1 MQSDQPRA
9 NQLIATGLD
18 DVLINDDDRLVEDIK
33 DLAIIDDSSLEDIS
47 DETRMKM
54 HSIEEA
60 KEKKVRKKYN
70 EKDYE
75 KIGTISSEFAKIKI
89 KKINGTYKIV

>member
-1 MQSDQPRA
+1 MQSDQPKKTLYRVA
-9 NQLIATGLD
+9 DLNG
-18 DVLINDDDRLVEDIK
+18 VSNDIIIDNGSD
-33 DLAIIDDSSLEDIS
+33 IIDDSSLEDIS
-47 DETRMKM
+47 DETLMKI

-75 KIGTISSEFAKIKI
+75 KIGTICSEYARIKI